1 MNIHLGED
9 KTKSMLF
16 DTKHKLAI
24 VGSLDVRYDTI
35 HIKQYHTVTYLG
47 CSLDENLSGESMALK
62 VINQTNS
69 RLRVLYWKNKFVSQP
84 LCRLLCNAL
93 IESHFDYV
101 CSAWYSNLPKKNKIK
116 IASTAE
122 QVSMFL
128 PEFE

>member
-35 HIKQYHTVTYLG
+35 HIKQYHAVTYLG

-62 VINQTNS
+62 VINKTNS

>member
-62 VINQTNS
+62 VINQTKS